1 MKQKLFNQKGI
12 LSLFYSICFLLLGSN
27 LSWGQNVAT
36 SITTS
41 GTWTCPAGVTSV
53 QVEAWGGGG
62 GGAGAGGSGNLYTGG
77 GGAGGNYARNTSVTV
92 VPGTV
97 YTVAVGA
104 GGAAGGTSGTA
115 VNVTTSNGGTSS
127 FGTFLY
133 ASGGVGGA
141 GGLTATKQGI
151 GGANAGI
158 YGYTITSGGTAYSSV
173 PVVTIGTAW
182 AASQTYTLNQ
192 QVSHLGKLYTV
203 TVAGTS
209 GTTAPT
215 HAIGT
220 VSANGGTASFLCA
233 GYAATAVAGT
243 SGTGSTKIVNA
254 LTVVNPGSGYLT
266 APTVNFSGG
275 GTPSAVATATALV
288 NSAAID
294 VTGATTYALGG
305 FGGNGTYW
313 GTYSAGNSEGNRA
326 GGGGASGGPLGLGN
340 NGSGVNGGIAV
351 TGNGGGANAG
361 SASATP
367 GNPATEVGG
376 GGSGGVGASRAGGAG
391 AAGKVV
397 ITILDTTPP
406 AGPGALTIPT
416 IAATSLKLDWVA
428 SADDLNAD
436 FTGYLLVRY
445 ATAPAADNDPIQN
458 VTYTAGNTFNT
469 GATPLLGTV
478 VSVGTTKTFTNTG
491 LTENTTYYYKVYAF
505 DSNRNYS
512 NESSASGTPVT
523 PAEADTTPPLPAG
536 AASVANQTGS
546 SLTLNWVASTSTTD
560 LAGYLVVRYTG
571 APEADSNPAN
581 GTEYDL
587 VTNKTIATGTPPVT
601 DPVTAPKTGTVVY
614 VGSALTL
621 NQTGLTS
628 DKNYYYRIFTYDIVF
643 NYSAASTVTGR
654 TSTQLVAPVATA
666 ADTPVAG
673 GFNANWGAVTNATG
687 YTASVYTST
696 NTISTIVGWTIPNQ
710 LADATSITADA
721 FSTNNTSK
729 TLTQN
734 NGTILTTGQS
744 GNPVTG
750 FAARG
755 ASYNST
761 TGTAPNQVVLS
772 APVKYWQIEV
782 NTVGFKNATISSDQ
796 ISSASGPK
804 DFKLQYSSTGT
815 AGTFEDLVS
824 TITLNSSSWT
834 SLTNVALPA
843 ACQNNPNVV
852 LRWAQT
858 SFMNVANPSVEMTT
872 AGGTNKIDNIL
883 VKGEKL
889 DLVNTVNVVGNT
901 TPTTASTAITGLTGG
916 YYYYDVYATG
926 TNSTNGS
933 GVLSTYLSSPKSNV
947 ISYLLIIAEANA
959 DFKSIAS
966 GNMSDPAIWQYYDG
980 TAWNNA
986 TVAPTSTNNVTIT
999 AGHVIALTAN
1009 FAVGA
1014 TKTMTVSGTINLAGY
1029 KVTGSGAF
1037 ALGSGATI
1045 KLGENTSLATGITA
1059 TSTFSTAANY
1069 FYDGTVA
1076 QNTASLPTASITGN
1090 VTISNNAGGV
1100 VLAAA
1105 LRINTPGTLSVGT
1118 IVNALPVPAKLM
1130 MGDGN
1135 VVDGAIIGSGAF
1147 NYNGSGHFSA
1157 VAGSTLGITSSK
1169 GICKLAD
1176 NAGNIRNSGTRTFA
1190 NGINYIFAKN
1200 DNANPINMGTSF
1212 GNEISATLG
1221 INNLT
1226 INNPLGVYLPGAIQ
1240 PVNAGLVTV
1249 TDFVPDTDITV
1260 NGVLNFVS
1268 GKLVANNGVNLTT
1281 TVDGISTYSAVPQP
1295 TGTKTVT
1302 VLGTDSITGA
1312 SATTGWVVGNLKKL
1326 TDSGASPS
1334 FTYTI
1339 GDANYYTPLTVTF
1352 SGNTTATGGLT
1363 ARTTAED
1370 HAQIATSDINAAKS
1384 INRNWTLT
1392 NDSLAG
1398 FTNYNATFTY
1408 ATQDNDSSVVTQ
1420 FFAARLYDG
1429 ASWSNLT
1436 TSGTPSSTSF
1446 TASSISSFGDFA
1458 IGQVCTNPTAGGT
1471 ISGTQSLCVSGN
1483 PTDLLSATAATGFIG
1498 VLEYKWQ
1505 SSTDNSTFSDITD
1518 ATASS
1523 YSPPAGLSVTTYYKR
1538 LARVDCKSDWSG
1550 AASSNVITITVNTVV
1565 TPTFTQVAAIC
1576 LGTTLSALP
1585 TTSNNS
1591 ITGSWA
1597 PSLNNTAT
1605 TLYTFTPTEGSC
1617 ADTATMTITV
1627 NKSVAGI
1634 ISGNQTITTATTPTN
1649 ITLSNYTG
1657 SIQWQSSTNGTTF
1670 SNISGATS
1678 PTLSGAT
1685 IGELTVNTY
1694 IRAVVTNGSC
1704 NPVYSDNSTITIT
1717 CCKYKFISN

>member
-12 LSLFYSICFLLLGSN
+12 LSLFYSICFLLIGAN

-36 SITTS
+36 SMTTS

-62 GGAGAGGSGNLYTGG
+62 GGAGASSSTNLYTGG

-97 YTVAVGA
+97 YTVTVGA
-104 GGAAGGTSGTA
+104 GGAAGGNTGTA
-115 VNVTTSNGGTSS
+115 LNATTSNGGTSS
-127 FGTFLY
+127 FGTLLF

-151 GGANAGI
+151 GGGNAGI

-203 TVAGTS
+203 TIAGTS

-220 VSANGGTASFLCA
+220 VAANGGTASFLCA

-305 FGGNGTYW
+305 FGGNGTY
-313 GTYSAGNSEGNRA
+313 TALSTSNAA

-367 GNPATEVGG
+367 GNAATEVGG
-376 GGSGGVGASRAGGAG
+376 GGSGGVGASKTGGAG

-397 ITILDTTPP
+397 ITILDKTAP
-406 AGPGALTIPT
+406 ANPGVLTIPT

-428 SADDLNAD
+428 SADDANAD

-445 ATAPAADNDPIQN
+445 ATAPAADNDPVQN
-458 VTYTAGNTFNT
+458 VTYTSGSTFNT

-512 NESSASGTPVT
+512 DESSASGTPVT

-654 TSTQLVAPVATA
+654 TSTQLVAPIATA

-673 GFNANWGAVTNATG
+673 GFTANWGAVTNATG

-696 NTISTIVGWTIPNQ
+696 NAVSTIVGWTIPNQ

-721 FSTNNTSK
+721 FSTNNSSK

-761 TGTAPNQVVLS
+761 TGTAPNQVVLT

-782 NTVGFKNATISSDQ
+782 NTVGFKNATISSDH
-796 ISSASGPK
+796 ISSASGPR

-858 SFMNVANPSVEMTT
+858 SFMNVANPSLEMTT

-916 YYYYDVYATG
+916 YYYYDVFATG

-1009 FAVGA
+1009 FAVDA
-1014 TKTMTVSGTINLAGY
+1014 SKTMTVNGTINLAGY

-1090 VTISNNAGGV
+1090 VTISNNSAGV

-1105 LRINTPGTLSVGT
+1105 LRINTPGTLFVTG
-1118 IVNALPVPAKLM
+1118 KLM

-1135 VVDGAIIGSGAF
+1135 VVDGAIIGSGTF

-1157 VAGSTLGITSSK
+1157 AAGSTLGITSSK

-1176 NAGNIRNSGTRTFA
+1176 NTGNIRNSGTRTFA

-1200 DNANPINMGTSF
+1200 DNANAINMGTSF

-1240 PVNAGLVTV
+1240 AVNAGLVTV

-1281 TVDGISTYSAVPQP
+1281 TVDGISTYSTVPQS

-1302 VLGTDSITGA
+1302 IVASGSITGA
-1312 SATTGWVVGNLKKL
+1312 SASTGWVIGNLKKL
-1326 TDSGASPS
+1326 TDSGANPS

-1370 HAQIATSDINAAKS
+1370 HVQIATSDINATKS

-1483 PTDLLSATAATGFIG
+1483 PTDLLSATAATGFVG

-1550 AASSNVITITVNTVV
+1550 AASSNVITVTVNTVV

-1591 ITGSWA
+1591 ITGTWA

-1670 SNISGATS
+1670 TNISGATS

-1704 NPVYSDNSTITIT
+1704 NPVNSDTSTITIT